1 MTSLGRSADAGPPD
15 QVAGDAAGGRGISGH
30 ERPDGRGAAP
40 AGAPPASGTG
50 DDPVA
55 DFAVQLRQLRESHGR
70 LPYRQLAQ
78 IAHYSHTALSQAA
91 AGRSLPSR
99 EVMQA
104 FVRACEGDVKEW
116 TARWEAVD
124 RLVRPP
130 DEPPR
135 PSAPDRARTD
145 SGWQAAAG
153 RLRDRRW
160 ITAAG
165 IAAAACTAVV
175 LWTTSSATVTGP
187 PGQVGPPRLHV
198 ESSGLYVRYATVT
211 NPGTQAGYAYVL
223 NTGAGKVHRSPQPV
237 QPGQSWTYFF
247 NRDLKDGAQI
257 CGSIGLGPA
266 TCVSVHAYSQA

>member
-30 ERPDGRGAAP
+30 GRPDGRGAAP
-40 AGAPPASGTG
+40 ADAPPGPGTDG
-50 DDPVA
+50 DPVA
-55 DFAVQLRQLRESHGR
+55 DFAAQLRELRERDGR
-70 LPYRQLAQ
+70 RPYRQLARD
-78 IAHYSHTALSQAA
+78 AHYSHTALSQAA
-91 AGRSLPSR
+91 AGRSLPSLD
-99 EVMQA
+99 VTLA
-104 FVRACEGDVKEW
+104 FVSACKGDVKEW
-116 TARWEAVD
+116 KARWEEAN

-130 DEPPR
+130 DKPPR
-135 PSAPDRARTD
+135 PSAPGRARTD
-145 SGWQAAAG
+145 SGWQAAAV

-175 LWTTSSATVTGP
+175 LWTTNSATATRP
-187 PGQVGPPRLHV
+187 PGQVGPPRLQV

-211 NPGTQAGYAYVL
+211 NPGIQAGYAYVL
-223 NTGAGKVHRSPQPV
+223 NTGADKVHRSPQPV

-257 CGSIGLGPA
+257 CGSIGPGPA
-266 TCVSVHAYSQA
+266 TCVIVHA